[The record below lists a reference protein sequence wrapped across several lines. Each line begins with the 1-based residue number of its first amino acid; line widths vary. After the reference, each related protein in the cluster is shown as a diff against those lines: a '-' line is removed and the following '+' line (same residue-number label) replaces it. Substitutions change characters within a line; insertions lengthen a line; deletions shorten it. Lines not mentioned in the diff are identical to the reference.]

1 MVIIWYVSIQK
12 LCLALSVSGVTLPQ
26 VCIPTR
32 LTKIKLKLYTRCS
45 QLSCIDNLIHTRS
58 LILNCENSWVPRHYK
73 NCNPKQEGNEP
84 TLSAKQKKMLY
95 CDAEK
100 WYCMWNF
107 SMIYLEMLFRRN
119 KYSGCKFGHKSSKRH
134 SCSYPCRKSL
144 QSIFPSQ
151 SHSFLSS
158 SFTDSSLGLLTV
170 GYQVQAG
177 GVSP

>member
-26 VCIPTR
+26 VCTPAR

-58 LILNCENSWVPRHYK
+58 LIINCENSWVPRHYK
-73 NCNPKQEGNEP
+73 NSRREWSN
-84 TLSAKQKKMLY
+84 AKRLAKKMLY
-95 CDAEK
+95 CDVEK
-100 WYCMWNF
+100 WYFMWIF